1 MWEVARGIKYVRFE
15 VLDHMCACSITT
27 YLATQRQGLS
37 IQLLAGILTLVSS
50 ALHGCSGNARLS
62 KPLTQPFFHE
72 MCKRYW
78 CFSKRYWV
86 TAESPMGA
94 DQRFPSGPLQ
104 FASGPKGPLGPLW
117 KKGCHLDSTMRSF
130 PCLFFFCFLISLL
143 TPYYWYLKPLQ
154 EGRIRTVRFARKAQ

>member
-1 MWEVARGIKYVRFE
+1 MI
-15 VLDHMCACSITT
+15 H
-27 YLATQRQGLS
+27 
-37 IQLLAGILTLVSS
+37 
-50 ALHGCSGNARLS
+50 
-62 KPLTQPFFHE
+62 QPFFHE

-117 KKGCHLDSTMRSF
+117 KKGCYKLLVLNTHPSCSLFAAPASRSRQGNACAINKLLHGCLLNCMKHSYYRCLKHPGQSTIIASVICHDFVPLAWARSAD
-130 PCLFFFCFLISLL
+130 LLSLQ
-143 TPYYWYLKPLQ
+143 K
-154 EGRIRTVRFARKAQ
+154 